1 MLGKQLINTVI
12 IYGPGMSRPDTYP
25 QTMQPIQITTFQAL
39 WRSLGLIIKAAPIE
53 LRNLILLNIIRGG
66 APSAVL
72 FLDKLIIDEVS
83 RLLSQTQTAQPLA
96 LMLSHPILL
105 WSIGGVLS
113 LKLVGDSLETMSS
126 FAATSLRDR
135 VQGFVEGKVLEK
147 VANFDDIALFEN
159 PDLLNIVELAK
170 TGVSKIQQLAF
181 TLSMTITGI
190 FIFIP
195 SISLAATI
203 AWWVPVLMLSSSS
216 PSIYIKR
223 KYSRIIWRV
232 QKKQA
237 KITREMNL
245 SARVLTGE
253 EYAKELRL
261 FGLQELW
268 LKRWQTQFLQFF
280 SEMQRIR
287 KKGAIVVLFWS
298 VFSRIGVALPFVY
311 VVMGALGG
319 RYTLGDVALY
329 SGLIVQVEQSLQLLI
344 GNYTNLYDISLGVS
358 PIFQL
363 LELKPELQSP
373 LGDVASRLPLLED
386 GRQDARPINQ
396 LPSHGQDARA
406 TSQLPSH
413 GQDARA
419 TSQLPS
425 HGQDARATSQLP
437 SHGQDARAT
446 KDKIGIEIKHL
457 SFCYPGSNKSTVED
471 INLTINPGE
480 MLVLVGENGAGKTTL
495 GKLLGRLYDPTS
507 GTIAWNGKDLRSYSL
522 AYVRSRIAVVMQ
534 DYARFP
540 STVRENVG
548 FGDLLSLSDDTA
560 INEAIS
566 EAGISAK
573 VNSLAAGLETPL
585 GKQLEDGID
594 LSGGQWQRI
603 AIARALMRL
612 STAEVLIFDEPTA
625 ALDPKTEHEIYSI
638 FRQIAAGKTT
648 IVISHRL
655 GLAKIAD
662 RIAVMENGKIAEIG
676 THDELI
682 ASNGIYCSMFTR
694 QASSYI

>member
-1 MLGKQLINTVI
+1 
-12 IYGPGMSRPDTYP
+12 MSRPDTYP

-39 WRSLGLIIKAAPIE
+39 RRSLGLIIKAAPIE
-53 LRNLILLNIIRGG
+53 LRNLIILNIIRGA
-66 APSAVL
+66 APSGVL
-72 FLDKLIIDEVS
+72 FLNKLIIDEVS
-83 RLLSQTQTAQPLA
+83 RLLSRAQTAQPLT
-96 LMLSHPILL
+96 LMLDHPILL
-105 WSIGGVLS
+105 WSVAGVLS
-113 LKLVGDSLETMSS
+113 LKLVGDSIETMSS
-126 FAATSLRDR
+126 FTVTSLRDR
-135 VQGFVEGKVLEK
+135 VQGAVEGKVLEK

-159 PDLLNIVELAK
+159 PELLNIVELAK

-181 TLSMTITGI
+181 SISMTITGI

-195 SISLAATI
+195 SVSLAAAI
-203 AWWVPVLMLSSSS
+203 AWWVPLLMLISSI
-216 PSIYIKR
+216 PSIYIER
-223 KYSRIIWRV
+223 KYTKIIWRV

-237 KITREMNL
+237 KISREMNL

-268 LKRWQTQFLQFF
+268 LKRWQGQFLQFF

-358 PIFQL
+358 PIYQL

-373 LGDVASRLPLLED
+373 LVDVASRLPSLPD
-386 GRQDARPINQ
+386 GRQDARP
-396 LPSHGQDARA
+396 
-406 TSQLPSH
+406 
-413 GQDARA
+413 
-419 TSQLPS
+419 
-425 HGQDARATSQLP
+425 
-437 SHGQDARAT
+437 T
-446 KDKIGIEIKHL
+446 KDKVGIEIKHL

-560 INEAIS
+560 INEAIA

>member
-1 MLGKQLINTVI
+1 
-12 IYGPGMSRPDTYP
+12 MSRPDTYP

-39 WRSLGLIIKAAPIE
+39 RRSLSLIIKAAPIE
-53 LRNLILLNIIRGG
+53 LRNLIILNIIRGA
-66 APSAVL
+66 APSGVL
-72 FLDKLIIDEVS
+72 VLDKLIIDEVS
-83 RLLSQTQTAQPLA
+83 RLLLRSQTAQPLA

-105 WSIGGVLS
+105 WSIVGVLT
-113 LKLVGDSLETMSS
+113 LKLVSDSIETMSS

-135 VQGFVEGKVLEK
+135 VQGGVEGKVLEK

-159 PDLLNIVELAK
+159 PELLNILELAK
-170 TGVSKIQQLAF
+170 TGVKQVQQLAF
-181 TLSMTITGI
+181 TISMTITGI
-190 FIFIP
+190 CIFIP
-195 SISLAATI
+195 SIGLAASI
-203 AWWVPVLMLSSSS
+203 AWWVPVVMVVSSL
-216 PSIYIKR
+216 PSIHIER
-223 KYSRIIWRV
+223 KYLKLIWRV

-245 SARVLTGE
+245 SATVLTGE

-268 LKRWQTQFLQFF
+268 LKRWNGQYLQFF
-280 SEMQRIR
+280 SEMQQVR
-287 KKGAIVVLFWS
+287 KKGAIVVLLWS
-298 VFSRIGVALPFVY
+298 IFSRIGVALPFVY

-319 RYTLGDVALY
+319 RYTLGDLALY
-329 SGLIVQVEQSLQLLI
+329 SGLIVQVETSLQLLI

-363 LELKPELQSP
+363 LDLKPELQSP
-373 LGDVASRLPLLED
+373 LVNVASRLPSLED
-386 GRQDARPINQ
+386 Y
-396 LPSHGQDARA
+396 GQDARA
-406 TSQLPSH
+406 TNQVS
-413 GQDARA
+413 D
-419 TSQLPS
+419 
-425 HGQDARATSQLP
+425 
-437 SHGQDARAT
+437 HGQDARAT
-446 KDKIGIEIKHL
+446 KDKIGIEIKDL
-457 SFCYPGSNKSTVED
+457 SFCYPGSTKSTIANID
-471 INLTINPGE
+471 LTINPGE

-507 GTIAWNGKDLRSYSL
+507 GTIAWNGKDLRSYPL

-560 INEAIS
+560 INEALN
-566 EAGISAK
+566 EAGIAAK
-573 VNSLAAGLETPL
+573 VNSLEQGLETPL

-612 STAEVLIFDEPTA
+612 DTAEVLIFDEPTA

>member
-1 MLGKQLINTVI
+1 
-12 IYGPGMSRPDTYP
+12 
-25 QTMQPIQITTFQAL
+25 MQPIQITTFQAL
-39 WRSLGLIIKAAPIE
+39 RRSLGLIVKAAPIE
-53 LRNLILLNIIRGG
+53 LRNLILLNIIGG
-66 APSAVL
+66 AAPSAVL

-83 RLLSQTQTAQPLA
+83 RLLSQTQTAQPFA
-96 LMLSHPILL
+96 LMLSRPILL

-113 LKLVGDSLETMSS
+113 LKLIGDSLETMSS

-159 PDLLNIVELAK
+159 PELLNIVELAK
-170 TGVSKIQQLAF
+170 TGVLKIQQLAF
-181 TLSMTITGI
+181 TISMTVTGI

-195 SISLAATI
+195 SIGLAAAI
-203 AWWVPVLMLSSSS
+203 AWWVPVLMLISSS
-216 PSIYIKR
+216 PSIYIQR

-232 QKKQA
+232 QRKQA
-237 KITREMNL
+237 KISREMNL
-245 SARVLTGE
+245 SARVLTAE

-268 LKRWQTQFLQFF
+268 LKRWQDQFLQFF
-280 SEMQRIR
+280 SEMQQIR
-287 KKGAIVVLFWS
+287 KKGAIVLLLWS

-319 RYTLGDVALY
+319 RYTLGDLALY

-344 GNYTNLYDISLGVS
+344 GNYANLYDISLGVT

-373 LGDVASRLPLLED
+373 LGDVASRLPS
-386 GRQDARPINQ
+386 
-396 LPSHGQDARA
+396 LPEGGQDSR
-406 TSQLPSH
+406 P
-413 GQDARA
+413 
-419 TSQLPS
+419 
-425 HGQDARATSQLP
+425 
-437 SHGQDARAT
+437 T

-507 GTIAWNGKDLRSYSL
+507 GTIAWNGQDLRSYSL

-566 EAGISAK
+566 EAGIAAK
-573 VNSLAAGLETPL
+573 VNSLEQGLETPL

-662 RIAVMENGKIAEIG
+662 RIAVMEDGKIAEIG

>member
-1 MLGKQLINTVI
+1 
-12 IYGPGMSRPDTYP
+12 MSRPDTYP

-39 WRSLGLIIKAAPIE
+39 RRSLGLIIQAAPIE
-53 LRNLILLNIIRGG
+53 LRNLIILNIIRGA
-66 APSAVL
+66 APSGVL
-72 FLDKLIIDEVS
+72 VLDKLIIDEVS
-83 RLLSQTQTAQPLA
+83 RLLSRTQTAQPLA

-105 WSIGGVLS
+105 WSIVGVLT
-113 LKLVGDSLETMSS
+113 LKLVSDSIETMSS

-135 VQGFVEGKVLEK
+135 VQGGVEGQVLEK

-159 PDLLNIVELAK
+159 PELLNILELAK
-170 TGVSKIQQLAF
+170 TGVKQVQQLAF
-181 TLSMTITGI
+181 TISMTITGI
-190 FIFIP
+190 CIFIP
-195 SISLAATI
+195 SIGLAASI
-203 AWWVPVLMLSSSS
+203 AWWVPVVMVVSSL
-216 PSIYIKR
+216 PSIHIER
-223 KYSRIIWRV
+223 KYLKLIWRI

-245 SARVLTGE
+245 SATVLTGE

-268 LKRWQTQFLQFF
+268 LKRWNGQYLQFF
-280 SEMQRIR
+280 SEMQQVR
-287 KKGAIVVLFWS
+287 KKGAIVVLLWS
-298 VFSRIGVALPFVY
+298 IFSRIGVALPFVY

-319 RYTLGDVALY
+319 RYTLGDLALY
-329 SGLIVQVEQSLQLLI
+329 SGLIVQVETSLQLLI

-363 LELKPELQSP
+363 LDLKPELQSP
-373 LGDVASRLPLLED
+373 LVNVASRLPSLED
-386 GRQDARPINQ
+386 Y
-396 LPSHGQDARA
+396 GQDARA
-406 TSQLPSH
+406 TNQVS
-413 GQDARA
+413 D
-419 TSQLPS
+419 
-425 HGQDARATSQLP
+425 
-437 SHGQDARAT
+437 HGQDARAT
-446 KDKIGIEIKHL
+446 KDKIGIEIKDL
-457 SFCYPGSNKSTVED
+457 SFCYPGSTKSTIANID
-471 INLTINPGE
+471 LTINPGE

-507 GTIAWNGKDLRSYSL
+507 GTIAWNGKDLRSYPL

-573 VNSLAAGLETPL
+573 VNSLSAGLETPL

-612 STAEVLIFDEPTA
+612 DTAEVLIFDEPTA

-662 RIAVMENGKIAEIG
+662 RIAVMENGKIVEIG

-682 ASNGIYCSMFTR
+682 ELGEIYHSMFTR

>member
-1 MLGKQLINTVI
+1 
-12 IYGPGMSRPDTYP
+12 
-25 QTMQPIQITTFQAL
+25 MQPIQITTFQAL
-39 WRSLGLIIKAAPIE
+39 RRSLGLIIKAAPIE
-53 LRNLILLNIIRGG
+53 LRNLILLNIIRGA
-66 APSAVL
+66 APSGVL

-83 RLLSQTQTAQPLA
+83 RLLSQTQTAQPFT

-113 LKLVGDSLETMSS
+113 LKLIGDSLETMSS
-126 FAATSLRDR
+126 FASTSLRDR
-135 VQGFVEGKVLEK
+135 VQGFVEGKVIEK

-159 PDLLNIVELAK
+159 PELLNIVELAK
-170 TGVSKIQQLAF
+170 TGVKQVQQLAF
-181 TLSMTITGI
+181 TLSMTITGV

-195 SISLAATI
+195 SIGLAATI
-203 AWWVPVLMLSSSS
+203 AWWVPVLMLISSS
-216 PSIYIKR
+216 PSIYIQR

-232 QKKQA
+232 QRKQA
-237 KITREMNL
+237 KISREMNL

-268 LKRWQTQFLQFF
+268 LKRWQGQFLQFF

-319 RYTLGDVALY
+319 RYTLGDLALY

-344 GNYTNLYDISLGVS
+344 GNYTNLYDISLSVT

-373 LGDVASRLPLLED
+373 LVDVASRLPSLPD
-386 GRQDARPINQ
+386 GGQDARP
-396 LPSHGQDARA
+396 
-406 TSQLPSH
+406 
-413 GQDARA
+413 
-419 TSQLPS
+419 
-425 HGQDARATSQLP
+425 
-437 SHGQDARAT
+437 T

-507 GTIAWNGKDLRSYSL
+507 GTIDWNGKDLRSYSL

-548 FGDLLSLSDDTA
+548 FGNLLSLSDDTA

-566 EAGISAK
+566 EAGIAAK
-573 VNSLAAGLETPL
+573 VNSLEQGLETPL

-662 RIAVMENGKIAEIG
+662 RIAVMENGKIVEIG

-682 ASNGIYCSMFTR
+682 ELGEIYYSMFTR

>member
-1 MLGKQLINTVI
+1 
-12 IYGPGMSRPDTYP
+12 
-25 QTMQPIQITTFQAL
+25 MQPIQITTFQAL
-39 WRSLGLIIKAAPIE
+39 RRSLGLIIKAAPIE
-53 LRNLILLNIIRGG
+53 LRHLIILNIISGA

-83 RLLSQTQTAQPLA
+83 RLLSQTQTAQPFA
-96 LMLSHPILL
+96 LMLSRPILL
-105 WSIGGVLS
+105 WSIAGVLS
-113 LKLVGDSLETMSS
+113 LRLVGDALDTMSS

-159 PDLLNIVELAK
+159 PELLNIVELAK
-170 TGVSKIQQLAF
+170 TGVFKIQQLAF
-181 TLSMTITGI
+181 TISMTITGI

-195 SISLAATI
+195 SIGLAAAI
-203 AWWVPVLMLSSSS
+203 AWWVPVVMLISSC
-216 PSIYIKR
+216 PSIYIQR
-223 KYSRIIWRV
+223 KYSKIIWRV
-232 QKKQA
+232 QRKQA
-237 KITREMNL
+237 KISREMNL

-268 LKRWQTQFLQFF
+268 LKRWQEQFLQFF
-280 SEMQRIR
+280 SEMQQIR
-287 KKGAIVVLFWS
+287 KKGAIVLLLWS

-319 RYTLGDVALY
+319 RYTLGDLALY

-344 GNYTNLYDISLGVS
+344 GNYANLYDISLGVS

-373 LGDVASRLPLLED
+373 LVDVASRLPSLPED
-386 GRQDARPINQ
+386 GKDSCP
-396 LPSHGQDARA
+396 
-406 TSQLPSH
+406 
-413 GQDARA
+413 
-419 TSQLPS
+419 
-425 HGQDARATSQLP
+425 
-437 SHGQDARAT
+437 T

-507 GTIAWNGKDLRSYSL
+507 GTIDWNGKDLRSYSL

-573 VNSLAAGLETPL
+573 VNSLSAGLETPL

>member
-1 MLGKQLINTVI
+1 
-12 IYGPGMSRPDTYP
+12 
-25 QTMQPIQITTFQAL
+25 MQPIQITTFQAL

-53 LRNLILLNIIRGG
+53 LRNLIILNIISGA

-83 RLLSQTQTAQPLA
+83 RLLSQTQTAQPFA
-96 LMLSHPILL
+96 LMLSRPILL

-113 LKLVGDSLETMSS
+113 LKLVGDALDTMNS
-126 FAATSLRDR
+126 FVATSLRDR

-159 PDLLNIVELAK
+159 PELLNIVELAK

-181 TLSMTITGI
+181 TISMTITGI

-195 SISLAATI
+195 SIGLAAAI
-203 AWWVPVLMLSSSS
+203 AWWVPVLMLISSS
-216 PSIYIKR
+216 PSIYTQR

-232 QKKQA
+232 QRKQA
-237 KITREMNL
+237 KISREMNL
-245 SARVLTGE
+245 SSRVLTGE

-268 LKRWQTQFLQFF
+268 LKRWQGQFLQFF
-280 SEMQRIR
+280 SEMQQIR

-298 VFSRIGVALPFVY
+298 MFSRIGVALPFIY

-319 RYTLGDVALY
+319 RYTLGDLALY
-329 SGLIVQVEQSLQLLI
+329 SGLIVQVKQSLQILI
-344 GNYTNLYDISLGVS
+344 STSTNLYDISLSVS

-363 LELKPELQSP
+363 LELQPELQSP
-373 LGDVASRLPLLED
+373 LVDVASRLPSLPD
-386 GRQDARPINQ
+386 G
-396 LPSHGQDARA
+396 GQD
-406 TSQLPSH
+406 TSP
-413 GQDARA
+413 
-419 TSQLPS
+419 
-425 HGQDARATSQLP
+425 
-437 SHGQDARAT
+437 T

-471 INLTINPGE
+471 INLTIYPGE

-507 GTIAWNGKDLRSYSL
+507 GKIDWNGKDLRSYSL

-566 EAGISAK
+566 EAGIAAK
-573 VNSLAAGLETPL
+573 VNSLEQGLETPL

>member
-1 MLGKQLINTVI
+1 
-12 IYGPGMSRPDTYP
+12 MSRPDTYP

-39 WRSLGLIIKAAPIE
+39 RRSLDLIVKAAPIE
-53 LRNLILLNIIRGG
+53 LRNLIVLNIVRGA
-66 APSAVL
+66 APSGVL

-83 RLLSQTQTAQPLA
+83 KLLSQTRTAQPLT

-105 WSIGGVLS
+105 WSIVGVLT
-113 LKLVGDSLETMSS
+113 LKLVSDSIETMSS

-135 VQGFVEGKVLEK
+135 VQGGVEGQVLEK

-159 PDLLNIVELAK
+159 PELLNILELAK
-170 TGVSKIQQLAF
+170 TGVKQVQQLAF
-181 TLSMTITGI
+181 TISMTITGI
-190 FIFIP
+190 CIFIP
-195 SISLAATI
+195 SIGLAASI
-203 AWWVPVLMLSSSS
+203 AWWVPVVMVVSSL
-216 PSIYIKR
+216 PSIHIER
-223 KYSRIIWRV
+223 KYLKLIWRV

-245 SARVLTGE
+245 SATVLTGE

-268 LKRWQTQFLQFF
+268 LKRWQGQYLQFF
-280 SEMQRIR
+280 SEMQKVR
-287 KKGAIVVLFWS
+287 KKGAIAVLLWS
-298 VFSRIGVALPFVY
+298 IFSRIGVALPFVY

-319 RYTLGDVALY
+319 RYTLGDLALY
-329 SGLIVQVEQSLQLLI
+329 SGLIVQVETSLQLLI

-363 LELKPELQSP
+363 LDLKPELQSP
-373 LGDVASRLPLLED
+373 LVNVASRLPGLPSH
-386 GRQDARPINQ
+386 GQDARATNQ

-406 TSQLPSH
+406 TNQLPSH

-419 TSQLPS
+419 TN
-425 HGQDARATSQLP
+425 
-437 SHGQDARAT
+437 
-446 KDKIGIEIKHL
+446 DKIGIEIKDL
-457 SFCYPGSNKSTVED
+457 SFCYPGSTKSTIANIDLMV
-471 INLTINPGE
+471 NPGE

-507 GTIAWNGKDLRSYSL
+507 GSIAWNGQDLRSYPL

-566 EAGISAK
+566 EAGIAAK
-573 VNSLAAGLETPL
+573 VNSLEQGLETPL

>member
-1 MLGKQLINTVI
+1 
-12 IYGPGMSRPDTYP
+12 
-25 QTMQPIQITTFQAL
+25 MQAIQITTFQAL

-53 LRNLILLNIIRGG
+53 LRHLIILNIISGA

-83 RLLSQTQTAQPLA
+83 RLLSQTQTAQPFT
-96 LMLSHPILL
+96 LMLSRPILL

-113 LKLVGDSLETMSS
+113 LKLVGDALDTMNS
-126 FAATSLRDR
+126 FVATSLRDR

-159 PDLLNIVELAK
+159 PELLNIVELAK
-170 TGVSKIQQLAF
+170 SGVAKIQQLAF
-181 TLSMTITGI
+181 TISMTITGI

-195 SISLAATI
+195 SIGLAAAI
-203 AWWVPVLMLSSSS
+203 AWWVPLLMLISSS
-216 PSIYIKR
+216 PSIYTQR

-232 QKKQA
+232 QRKQA
-237 KITREMNL
+237 KISREMNL
-245 SARVLTGE
+245 SARVLTDE

-268 LKRWQTQFLQFF
+268 LKRWQDQFLQFF
-280 SEMQRIR
+280 SEMQQIR
-287 KKGAIVVLFWS
+287 KKGAFVVLFWS
-298 VFSRIGVALPFVY
+298 MFSRIGVALPFIY

-319 RYTLGDVALY
+319 RYTLGDLALY
-329 SGLIVQVEQSLQLLI
+329 SGLIVQVKQSLHMLI
-344 GNYTNLYDISLGVS
+344 STSTNLYDISLSVS

-373 LGDVASRLPLLED
+373 LGDVASRLPSLPD
-386 GRQDARPINQ
+386 G
-396 LPSHGQDARA
+396 
-406 TSQLPSH
+406 
-413 GQDARA
+413 
-419 TSQLPS
+419 
-425 HGQDARATSQLP
+425 
-437 SHGQDARAT
+437 GQDARAT

>member
-1 MLGKQLINTVI
+1 
-12 IYGPGMSRPDTYP
+12 
-25 QTMQPIQITTFQAL
+25 
-39 WRSLGLIIKAAPIE
+39 
-53 LRNLILLNIIRGG
+53 
-66 APSAVL
+66 
-72 FLDKLIIDEVS
+72 
-83 RLLSQTQTAQPLA
+83 
-96 LMLSHPILL
+96 
-105 WSIGGVLS
+105 
-113 LKLVGDSLETMSS
+113 
-126 FAATSLRDR
+126 
-135 VQGFVEGKVLEK
+135 
-147 VANFDDIALFEN
+147 
-159 PDLLNIVELAK
+159 
-170 TGVSKIQQLAF
+170 
-181 TLSMTITGI
+181 
-190 FIFIP
+190 
-195 SISLAATI
+195 
-203 AWWVPVLMLSSSS
+203 
-216 PSIYIKR
+216 
-223 KYSRIIWRV
+223 
-232 QKKQA
+232 
-237 KITREMNL
+237 
-245 SARVLTGE
+245 
-253 EYAKELRL
+253 
-261 FGLQELW
+261 
-268 LKRWQTQFLQFF
+268 
-280 SEMQRIR
+280 
-287 KKGAIVVLFWS
+287 

-373 LGDVASRLPLLED
+373 LGDVASRLPSLPD
-386 GRQDARPINQ
+386 GTQDARP
-396 LPSHGQDARA
+396 

-413 GQDARA
+413 GQDAR
-419 TSQLPS
+419 P
-425 HGQDARATSQLP
+425 TSQLP

>member
-1 MLGKQLINTVI
+1 
-12 IYGPGMSRPDTYP
+12 MSRPDTYP

-39 WRSLGLIIKAAPIE
+39 RRSLGLIIQAAPIE
-53 LRNLILLNIIRGG
+53 LRNLIILNIIRGA
-66 APSAVL
+66 APSGVL
-72 FLDKLIIDEVS
+72 VLDKLIIDEVS
-83 RLLSQTQTAQPLA
+83 RLLSRTQTAQPLA

-105 WSIGGVLS
+105 WSIVGVLT
-113 LKLVGDSLETMSS
+113 LKLVSDSIETMSS

-135 VQGFVEGKVLEK
+135 VQGGVEGQVLEK

-159 PDLLNIVELAK
+159 PELLNILELAK
-170 TGVSKIQQLAF
+170 TGVKQVQQLAF
-181 TLSMTITGI
+181 TISMTITGI
-190 FIFIP
+190 CIFIP
-195 SISLAATI
+195 SIGLAASI
-203 AWWVPVLMLSSSS
+203 AWWVPVVMVVSSL
-216 PSIYIKR
+216 PSIHIER
-223 KYSRIIWRV
+223 KYLKLIWRV

-245 SARVLTGE
+245 SATVLTGE

-268 LKRWQTQFLQFF
+268 LKRWNGQYLQFF
-280 SEMQRIR
+280 SEMQQVR
-287 KKGAIVVLFWS
+287 KKGAIVVLLWS
-298 VFSRIGVALPFVY
+298 IFSRIGVALPFVY

-319 RYTLGDVALY
+319 RYTLGDLALY
-329 SGLIVQVEQSLQLLI
+329 SGLIVQVETSLQLLI

-363 LELKPELQSP
+363 LDLKPELQSP
-373 LGDVASRLPLLED
+373 LVNVASRLPSLED
-386 GRQDARPINQ
+386 Y
-396 LPSHGQDARA
+396 GQDARA
-406 TSQLPSH
+406 TNQVS
-413 GQDARA
+413 D
-419 TSQLPS
+419 
-425 HGQDARATSQLP
+425 
-437 SHGQDARAT
+437 HGQDARAT
-446 KDKIGIEIKHL
+446 KDKIGIEIKDL
-457 SFCYPGSNKSTVED
+457 SFCYPGSTKSTIANID
-471 INLTINPGE
+471 LTINPGE

-507 GTIAWNGKDLRSYSL
+507 GTIAWNGKDLRSYPL

-573 VNSLAAGLETPL
+573 VNSLSAGLETPL

-612 STAEVLIFDEPTA
+612 DTAEVLIFDEPTA

-662 RIAVMENGKIAEIG
+662 RIAVMENGKIVEIG

-682 ASNGIYCSMFTR
+682 EFGEIYHSMFTR

>member
-1 MLGKQLINTVI
+1 
-12 IYGPGMSRPDTYP
+12 
-25 QTMQPIQITTFQAL
+25 
-39 WRSLGLIIKAAPIE
+39 
-53 LRNLILLNIIRGG
+53 
-66 APSAVL
+66 
-72 FLDKLIIDEVS
+72 
-83 RLLSQTQTAQPLA
+83 
-96 LMLSHPILL
+96 
-105 WSIGGVLS
+105 
-113 LKLVGDSLETMSS
+113 
-126 FAATSLRDR
+126 
-135 VQGFVEGKVLEK
+135 
-147 VANFDDIALFEN
+147 
-159 PDLLNIVELAK
+159 
-170 TGVSKIQQLAF
+170 
-181 TLSMTITGI
+181 
-190 FIFIP
+190 
-195 SISLAATI
+195 
-203 AWWVPVLMLSSSS
+203 
-216 PSIYIKR
+216 
-223 KYSRIIWRV
+223 
-232 QKKQA
+232 
-237 KITREMNL
+237 MNL
-245 SARVLTGE
+245 SARVLTAE

-363 LELKPELQSP
+363 LDLKPELQSP
-373 LGDVASRLPLLED
+373 LADVASRLPSLPD
-386 GRQDARPINQ
+386 RRQDARSTSQ
-396 LPSHGQDARA
+396 LQDRRQDASA
-406 TSQLPSH
+406 TSQLQDR
-413 GQDARA
+413 GQDA
-419 TSQLPS
+419 S
-425 HGQDARATSQLP
+425 
-437 SHGQDARAT
+437 AT
-446 KDKIGIEIKHL
+446 KDKIAIEIEHL
-457 SFCYPGSNKSTVED
+457 SFCYPGSSKSTVED
-471 INLTINPGE
+471 INLTIQPGE

-507 GTIAWNGKDLRSYSL
+507 GRIAWNGKDLRSYSL

-573 VNSLAAGLETPL
+573 VNSLASGLETPL

-612 STAEVLIFDEPTA
+612 DTAEVLIFDEPTA

>member
-1 MLGKQLINTVI
+1 
-12 IYGPGMSRPDTYP
+12 
-25 QTMQPIQITTFQAL
+25 
-39 WRSLGLIIKAAPIE
+39 
-53 LRNLILLNIIRGG
+53 
-66 APSAVL
+66 
-72 FLDKLIIDEVS
+72 
-83 RLLSQTQTAQPLA
+83 
-96 LMLSHPILL
+96 
-105 WSIGGVLS
+105 
-113 LKLVGDSLETMSS
+113 
-126 FAATSLRDR
+126 
-135 VQGFVEGKVLEK
+135 
-147 VANFDDIALFEN
+147 
-159 PDLLNIVELAK
+159 
-170 TGVSKIQQLAF
+170 
-181 TLSMTITGI
+181 MTITGI

-203 AWWVPVLMLSSSS
+203 AWWVPVLMLISSS

-268 LKRWQTQFLQFF
+268 LKRWQSQFLQFF

-386 GRQDARPINQ
+386 GRQDARP
-396 LPSHGQDARA
+396 
-406 TSQLPSH
+406 
-413 GQDARA
+413 
-419 TSQLPS
+419 
-425 HGQDARATSQLP
+425 
-437 SHGQDARAT
+437 T
-446 KDKIGIEIKHL
+446 KDKVGIEIKHL
-457 SFCYPGSNKSTVED
+457 SFCYPGSKKSTVED
-471 INLTINPGE
+471 INLTINQGE

-612 STAEVLIFDEPTA
+612 STAEMLIFDEPTA

>member
-1 MLGKQLINTVI
+1 MT
-12 IYGPGMSRPDTYP
+12 RPDTYP
-25 QTMQPIQITTFQAL
+25 QTMQLIQITTFQAL
-39 WRSLGLIIKAAPIE
+39 RRSLGLIIKAAPIE
-53 LRNLILLNIIRGG
+53 LRNLIILNIIRGA
-66 APSAVL
+66 APSGVL
-72 FLDKLIIDEVS
+72 FLNKLIIDEVS
-83 RLLSQTQTAQPLA
+83 RLLSRTQTAQPLT
-96 LMLSHPILL
+96 LMLDHPILL
-105 WSIGGVLS
+105 WSVAGVLS
-113 LKLVGDSLETMSS
+113 LKLVGDSIETMSS
-126 FAATSLRDR
+126 FTVTSLRDR
-135 VQGFVEGKVLEK
+135 VQGAVEGKVLEK

-159 PDLLNIVELAK
+159 PELLNIVELAK

-181 TLSMTITGI
+181 SISMTITGI

-195 SISLAATI
+195 SVSLAAAI
-203 AWWVPVLMLSSSS
+203 AWWVPLLMLISSI
-216 PSIYIKR
+216 PSIYIER
-223 KYSRIIWRV
+223 KYTKIIWRV

-237 KITREMNL
+237 KISREMNL
-245 SARVLTGE
+245 SARVLMGE

-268 LKRWQTQFLQFF
+268 LKRWQSQFVQFF
-280 SEMQRIR
+280 SEMQQIR

-298 VFSRIGVALPFVY
+298 IFSRIGVALPFVY

-319 RYTLGDVALY
+319 RYTLGDLALY
-329 SGLIVQVEQSLQLLI
+329 SGLIVQVENSLELLI
-344 GNYTNLYDISLGVS
+344 NSYTNLYDISLSVS

-373 LGDVASRLPLLED
+373 LIDVTSRLPNLPD
-386 GRQDARPINQ
+386 SSQDVEVR
-396 LPSHGQDARA
+396 
-406 TSQLPSH
+406 
-413 GQDARA
+413 
-419 TSQLPS
+419 
-425 HGQDARATSQLP
+425 
-437 SHGQDARAT
+437 
-446 KDKIGIEIKHL
+446 KDKIGIEIKDL
-457 SFCYPGSNKSTVED
+457 SFCYPGSTKNTVTD
-471 INLTINPGE
+471 IDLTINPGE
-480 MLVLVGENGAGKTTL
+480 MLVVVGENGAGKTTL

-507 GTIAWNGKDLRSYSL
+507 GTIAWNGQDLRSYSL

-540 STVRENVG
+540 STVRENIG

-560 INEAIS
+560 INQAIS
-566 EAGISAK
+566 EAGIAAK
-573 VNSLAAGLETPL
+573 VNSLEKGLETPL

-638 FRQIAAGKTT
+638 FRQIAVGKTT

-676 THDELI
+676 THNELI
-682 ASNGIYCSMFTR
+682 AANGIYCSMFTR

>member
-1 MLGKQLINTVI
+1 
-12 IYGPGMSRPDTYP
+12 
-25 QTMQPIQITTFQAL
+25 MQAIQITTFQAL

-53 LRNLILLNIIRGG
+53 LRHLIILNIIAGA

-83 RLLSQTQTAQPLA
+83 RLLSQTQTAQPFA
-96 LMLSHPILL
+96 LMLSRPILL
-105 WSIGGVLS
+105 WSIAGVLS
-113 LKLVGDSLETMSS
+113 LRLVGDALDTMSS

-159 PDLLNIVELAK
+159 PELLNIVELAK
-170 TGVSKIQQLAF
+170 TGVLKIQQLAF
-181 TLSMTITGI
+181 TISMTITGI

-195 SISLAATI
+195 SIGLAAAI
-203 AWWVPVLMLSSSS
+203 AWWVPVVMLISSC
-216 PSIYIKR
+216 PSIYIQR
-223 KYSRIIWRV
+223 KYSKIIWRV
-232 QKKQA
+232 QRKQA
-237 KITREMNL
+237 KISREMNL

-268 LKRWQTQFLQFF
+268 LKRWQGQFLQFF
-280 SEMQRIR
+280 SEMQQIR
-287 KKGAIVVLFWS
+287 KKGAIVLLLWS

-319 RYTLGDVALY
+319 RYTLGDLALY

-344 GNYTNLYDISLGVS
+344 GNYANLYDISLGVS

-373 LGDVASRLPLLED
+373 LVDVASRLPSLPED
-386 GRQDARPINQ
+386 GQDSRP
-396 LPSHGQDARA
+396 
-406 TSQLPSH
+406 
-413 GQDARA
+413 
-419 TSQLPS
+419 
-425 HGQDARATSQLP
+425 
-437 SHGQDARAT
+437 T

-457 SFCYPGSNKSTVED
+457 SFCYPGSNKSTIAD

-507 GTIAWNGKDLRSYSL
+507 GTIDWNGKDLRSYPL

>member
-1 MLGKQLINTVI
+1 
-12 IYGPGMSRPDTYP
+12 
-25 QTMQPIQITTFQAL
+25 MQAIQITTFQAL

-53 LRNLILLNIIRGG
+53 LRHLIILNIIAGA

-96 LMLSHPILL
+96 LMLSRPILL

-113 LKLVGDSLETMSS
+113 LRLVGDALDTMSS

-159 PDLLNIVELAK
+159 PELLNIVELAK
-170 TGVSKIQQLAF
+170 TGVFKIQQLAF
-181 TLSMTITGI
+181 TISMTITGI

-195 SISLAATI
+195 SIGLAAAI
-203 AWWVPVLMLSSSS
+203 AWWVPVVMLISSC
-216 PSIYIKR
+216 PSIYIQR
-223 KYSRIIWRV
+223 KYSKIIWRV
-232 QKKQA
+232 QRKQA
-237 KITREMNL
+237 KISREMNL

-268 LKRWQTQFLQFF
+268 LKRWQEQFLQFF
-280 SEMQRIR
+280 SEMQQIR
-287 KKGAIVVLFWS
+287 KKGAIVLLLWS

-319 RYTLGDVALY
+319 RYTLGDLALY

-344 GNYTNLYDISLGVS
+344 GNYANLYDISLGVT

-373 LGDVASRLPLLED
+373 LGDVASRLPSLPED
-386 GRQDARPINQ
+386 GLDACP
-396 LPSHGQDARA
+396 
-406 TSQLPSH
+406 
-413 GQDARA
+413 
-419 TSQLPS
+419 
-425 HGQDARATSQLP
+425 
-437 SHGQDARAT
+437 T

-457 SFCYPGSNKSTVED
+457 SFCYPGSNKSTIANID
-471 INLTINPGE
+471 LTINPGE

-507 GTIAWNGKDLRSYSL
+507 GTIDWNGKDLRSYSL

-573 VNSLAAGLETPL
+573 VNSLSAGLETPL

>member
-1 MLGKQLINTVI
+1 MT
-12 IYGPGMSRPDTYP
+12 RPDTYP

-83 RLLSQTQTAQPLA
+83 RLLSQTQTAQPFA

-113 LKLVGDSLETMSS
+113 LKLIGDSLETMSS

-203 AWWVPVLMLSSSS
+203 AWWVPVLMLISSS

-268 LKRWQTQFLQFF
+268 LKRWQSQFLQFF

-386 GRQDARPINQ
+386 GRQDARP
-396 LPSHGQDARA
+396 
-406 TSQLPSH
+406 
-413 GQDARA
+413 
-419 TSQLPS
+419 
-425 HGQDARATSQLP
+425 
-437 SHGQDARAT
+437 T
-446 KDKIGIEIKHL
+446 KDKVGIEIKHL
-457 SFCYPGSNKSTVED
+457 SFCYPGSKKSTVED
-471 INLTINPGE
+471 INLTINQGE

>member
-1 MLGKQLINTVI
+1 
-12 IYGPGMSRPDTYP
+12 
-25 QTMQPIQITTFQAL
+25 MQPIQITTFQAL

-53 LRNLILLNIIRGG
+53 LRNLIILNIIGG
-66 APSAVL
+66 AAPSAVL

-83 RLLSQTQTAQPLA
+83 RLLSQTQTAQPFA
-96 LMLSHPILL
+96 LMLSRPILL

-113 LKLVGDSLETMSS
+113 LKLVGDALDTMNS
-126 FAATSLRDR
+126 FVATSLRDR

-159 PDLLNIVELAK
+159 PELLNIVELAK
-170 TGVSKIQQLAF
+170 SGVAKIQQLAF
-181 TLSMTITGI
+181 TISMTITGI

-195 SISLAATI
+195 SIGLAAAI
-203 AWWVPVLMLSSSS
+203 AWWVPLLMLISSS
-216 PSIYIKR
+216 PSIYTQR

-232 QKKQA
+232 QRKQA
-237 KITREMNL
+237 KISREMNL
-245 SARVLTGE
+245 SARVLTDE

-268 LKRWQTQFLQFF
+268 LKRWQDQFLQFF
-280 SEMQRIR
+280 SEMQQIR
-287 KKGAIVVLFWS
+287 KKGAFVVLFWS
-298 VFSRIGVALPFVY
+298 MFSRIGVALPFIY

-319 RYTLGDVALY
+319 RYTLGDLALY
-329 SGLIVQVEQSLQLLI
+329 SGLIVQVKQSLHMLI
-344 GNYTNLYDISLGVS
+344 STSTNLYDISLSVS

-373 LGDVASRLPLLED
+373 LGDVASRLPSLPD
-386 GRQDARPINQ
+386 G
-396 LPSHGQDARA
+396 
-406 TSQLPSH
+406 
-413 GQDARA
+413 
-419 TSQLPS
+419 
-425 HGQDARATSQLP
+425 
-437 SHGQDARAT
+437 GQDARAT

-566 EAGISAK
+566 EAGIREK
-573 VNSLAAGLETPL
+573 VNSLSAGLETPL

>member
-1 MLGKQLINTVI
+1 MQLL
-12 IYGPGMSRPDTYP
+12 
-25 QTMQPIQITTFQAL
+25 QITTFQAL
-39 WRSLGLIIKAAPIE
+39 RRSLGLIIKAAPIE
-53 LRNLILLNIIRGG
+53 LRNLILLNIIRGA

-72 FLDKLIIDEVS
+72 FLNKLIIDEVS
-83 RLLSQTQTAQPLA
+83 RLLSRTQTAQPLA
-96 LMLSHPILL
+96 LILSQPMLL
-105 WSIGGVLS
+105 WSIAGVLI
-113 LKLVGDSLETMSS
+113 LKLVGDSIDTMSS
-126 FAATSLRDR
+126 FTVTSLRDR
-135 VQGFVEGKVLEK
+135 LQGAVEGKVLEK

-159 PDLLNIVELAK
+159 PELLNIVELAK
-170 TGVSKIQQLAF
+170 TGVFKIQQLAF
-181 TLSMTITGI
+181 TISMTITGI

-195 SISLAATI
+195 SVSLAAAI
-203 AWWVPVLMLSSSS
+203 AWWVPLLILLSSI
-216 PSIYIKR
+216 PSIYIER
-223 KYSRIIWRV
+223 KYTKLIWRV

-268 LKRWQTQFLQFF
+268 LKRWQGQFVQFF
-280 SEMQRIR
+280 SEMQAIR
-287 KKGAIVVLFWS
+287 KKGAIVVLLWS
-298 VFSRIGVALPFVY
+298 ILSRIGVALPFVY
-311 VVMGALGG
+311 VVIGALGG
-319 RYTLGDVALY
+319 RYTLGDLALY
-329 SGLIVQVEQSLQLLI
+329 SGLIVQVEESLQLLI
-344 GNYTNLYDISLGVS
+344 NNYTNLYDIALGVS

-363 LELKPELQSP
+363 LDMKPELQSP
-373 LGDVASRLPLLED
+373 LGDVASRLPSLPD
-386 GRQDARPINQ
+386 G
-396 LPSHGQDARA
+396 
-406 TSQLPSH
+406 
-413 GQDARA
+413 
-419 TSQLPS
+419 
-425 HGQDARATSQLP
+425 
-437 SHGQDARAT
+437 GQDARAT
-446 KDKIGIEIKHL
+446 KDKIGIEIKDL
-457 SFCYPGSNKSTVED
+457 SFVYPGSTKNTVTD

-480 MLVLVGENGAGKTTL
+480 MLVFVGENGAGKTTL
-495 GKLLGRLYDPTS
+495 GKLLGRLYDPS
-507 GTIAWNGKDLRSYSL
+507 EGSIAWNGQDLRSYPL

-560 INEAIS
+560 INQAIS
-566 EAGISAK
+566 ESGIAAK
-573 VNSLAAGLETPL
+573 VNSLEQGLETPL

-638 FRQIAAGKTT
+638 FRQIAVGKTT

-682 ASNGIYCSMFTR
+682 AANGIYCSMFTR

>member
-1 MLGKQLINTVI
+1 
-12 IYGPGMSRPDTYP
+12 
-25 QTMQPIQITTFQAL
+25 MQPIQINTFQAL
-39 WRSLGLIIKAAPIE
+39 WRSLGLIMQAAPIE
-53 LRNLILLNIIRGG
+53 LRNLIFLNIIRGA
-66 APSAVL
+66 APSGVL

-83 RLLSQTQTAQPLA
+83 RLLSRTQTPQPFD

-105 WSIGGVLS
+105 WSIAGVLT

-159 PDLLNIVELAK
+159 PELLNIVELAK
-170 TGVSKIQQLAF
+170 TGVKQVQQLAF
-181 TLSMTITGI
+181 SISITITGI

-195 SISLAATI
+195 SIGLAATI
-203 AWWVPVLMLSSSS
+203 AWWVPLLMLISSS
-216 PSIYIKR
+216 PSIYIER

-237 KITREMNL
+237 KISREMNL
-245 SARVLTGE
+245 SAKVLTGE

-268 LKRWQTQFLQFF
+268 LKRWQGQFLQFF
-280 SEMQRIR
+280 TEMQQIR

-319 RYTLGDVALY
+319 RYTLGDLALY
-329 SGLIVQVEQSLQLLI
+329 SGLIVQVEQSLQMLI
-344 GNYTNLYDISLGVS
+344 FTSANLYDISLSVT

-373 LGDVASRLPLLED
+373 LVDVASRLPFLED
-386 GRQDARPINQ
+386 SRQDSG
-396 LPSHGQDARA
+396 L
-406 TSQLPSH
+406 
-413 GQDARA
+413 
-419 TSQLPS
+419 
-425 HGQDARATSQLP
+425 
-437 SHGQDARAT
+437 T
-446 KDKIGIEIKHL
+446 KDKIGIQIKHL
-457 SFCYPGSNKSTVED
+457 SFCYLGSNKSTIAD

-495 GKLLGRLYDPTS
+495 GKLLARLYDPTEGS
-507 GTIAWNGKDLRSYSL
+507 IDWNGQDLRSYSL

-566 EAGISAK
+566 EAGIAAK
-573 VNSLAAGLETPL
+573 VNSLEQGLETPL

-648 IVISHRL
+648 VVISHRL

-662 RIAVMENGKIAEIG
+662 RIAVMENGKIVEVG
-676 THDELI
+676 NHDELI
-682 ASNGIYCSMFTR
+682 ASNGIYYSMFTR

>member
-1 MLGKQLINTVI
+1 MQLL
-12 IYGPGMSRPDTYP
+12 
-25 QTMQPIQITTFQAL
+25 QITTFQAL
-39 WRSLGLIIKAAPIE
+39 RRSLGVIIKAAPIE
-53 LRNLILLNIIRGG
+53 LRNLIILNIVRGA
-66 APSAVL
+66 APSGVL

-83 RLLSQTQTAQPLA
+83 KLLSQTRTAQPLA
-96 LMLSHPILL
+96 LMISHPILL
-105 WSIGGVLS
+105 WSIVGVLT
-113 LKLVGDSLETMSS
+113 LKLVSDSIETMSS

-135 VQGFVEGKVLEK
+135 VQGGVEGQVLEK

-159 PDLLNIVELAK
+159 PELLNILELAK
-170 TGVSKIQQLAF
+170 TGVKQVQQLAF
-181 TLSMTITGI
+181 TISMTITGI
-190 FIFIP
+190 CIFIP
-195 SISLAATI
+195 SIGLAASI
-203 AWWVPVLMLSSSS
+203 AWWVPVVMVVSSL
-216 PSIYIKR
+216 PSIHIER
-223 KYSRIIWRV
+223 KYLKLIWRV

-245 SARVLTGE
+245 SATVLTGE

-268 LKRWQTQFLQFF
+268 LKRWHGQYLQFF
-280 SEMQRIR
+280 SEMQQVR
-287 KKGAIVVLFWS
+287 KKGAIVVLLWS
-298 VFSRIGVALPFVY
+298 IFSRIGVALPFVY

-319 RYTLGDVALY
+319 RYTLGDLALY
-329 SGLIVQVEQSLQLLI
+329 SGLIVQVETSLQLLI

-363 LELKPELQSP
+363 LDLKPELQSP
-373 LGDVASRLPLLED
+373 LLNVASRLPSLAD
-386 GRQDARPINQ
+386 G
-396 LPSHGQDARA
+396 GQDSR
-406 TSQLPSH
+406 P
-413 GQDARA
+413 
-419 TSQLPS
+419 
-425 HGQDARATSQLP
+425 
-437 SHGQDARAT
+437 T
-446 KDKIGIEIKHL
+446 KDKISIEIKDL
-457 SFCYPGSNKSTVED
+457 SFCYPGSTKSTIANID
-471 INLTINPGE
+471 LTVNPGE

-507 GTIAWNGKDLRSYSL
+507 GTIAWNNQDLRSYSL

-560 INEAIS
+560 INAAIS
-566 EAGISAK
+566 EAGIAAK
-573 VNSLAAGLETPL
+573 VNSLEQGLETPL

>member
-1 MLGKQLINTVI
+1 
-12 IYGPGMSRPDTYP
+12 
-25 QTMQPIQITTFQAL
+25 MQPIQISTFQAL
-39 WRSLGLIIKAAPIE
+39 RRSLGLIIKAAPIE
-53 LRNLILLNIIRGG
+53 LRNLILLNIISGA

-83 RLLSQTQTAQPLA
+83 RLLSQTQTAQPFA
-96 LMLSHPILL
+96 LMLSRPILL
-105 WSIGGVLS
+105 WSIAGVLS
-113 LKLVGDSLETMSS
+113 LKLVGDALDTMNS
-126 FAATSLRDR
+126 FVATSLRDR

-159 PDLLNIVELAK
+159 PELLNIVELAK
-170 TGVSKIQQLAF
+170 SGVSKIQQLAF
-181 TLSMTITGI
+181 TISMTITGI

-195 SISLAATI
+195 SIGLAAAI
-203 AWWVPVLMLSSSS
+203 AWWVPLLMLISSS
-216 PSIYIKR
+216 PSIYTQR

-232 QKKQA
+232 QRKQA
-237 KITREMNL
+237 KISREMNL

-268 LKRWQTQFLQFF
+268 LKRWQGQFLQFF
-280 SEMQRIR
+280 SEMQQIR
-287 KKGAIVVLFWS
+287 KKGAFVVLFWS
-298 VFSRIGVALPFVY
+298 MFSRIGVALPFIY
-311 VVMGALGG
+311 VVIGALGG
-319 RYTLGDVALY
+319 RYTLGDLALY
-329 SGLIVQVEQSLQLLI
+329 SGLIVQVKQSLQMLI
-344 GNYTNLYDISLGVS
+344 STSTNLYDISLSVS

-373 LGDVASRLPLLED
+373 LVDVASRLPS
-386 GRQDARPINQ
+386 
-396 LPSHGQDARA
+396 LPENGQDSR
-406 TSQLPSH
+406 P
-413 GQDARA
+413 
-419 TSQLPS
+419 
-425 HGQDARATSQLP
+425 
-437 SHGQDARAT
+437 T

-507 GTIAWNGKDLRSYSL
+507 GTIDWNGKDLRSYSL

-573 VNSLAAGLETPL
+573 VNSLSAGLETPL

>member
-1 MLGKQLINTVI
+1 
-12 IYGPGMSRPDTYP
+12 
-25 QTMQPIQITTFQAL
+25 MQPIQITTFQAL

-53 LRNLILLNIIRGG
+53 LRNLIILNIIGG
-66 APSAVL
+66 AAPSAVL

-83 RLLSQTQTAQPLA
+83 RLLSQTQTAQPFA
-96 LMLSHPILL
+96 LMLSRPILL
-105 WSIGGVLS
+105 WSIAGVLS
-113 LKLVGDSLETMSS
+113 LRLVGDALDTMGS
-126 FAATSLRDR
+126 FVSTSLRDR
-135 VQGFVEGKVLEK
+135 VQGFVEGKVIEK

-159 PDLLNIVELAK
+159 PELLNIVELAK
-170 TGVSKIQQLAF
+170 TGVFKIQQLAF
-181 TLSMTITGI
+181 TISMTVTGI

-195 SISLAATI
+195 SIGLAAAI
-203 AWWVPVLMLSSSS
+203 AWWVPVLMLISSC
-216 PSIYIKR
+216 PSIYIQR
-223 KYSRIIWRV
+223 KYSKIIWRV
-232 QKKQA
+232 QRKQA

-268 LKRWQTQFLQFF
+268 LKRWQGQFLQFF
-280 SEMQRIR
+280 SEMQQIR
-287 KKGAIVVLFWS
+287 KKGAIVLLLWS

-319 RYTLGDVALY
+319 RYTLGDLALY

-344 GNYTNLYDISLGVS
+344 GNYANLYDISLGVS

-373 LGDVASRLPLLED
+373 LGDVVSRLP
-386 GRQDARPINQ
+386 N
-396 LPSHGQDARA
+396 LPEGGQD
-406 TSQLPSH
+406 SGL
-413 GQDARA
+413 
-419 TSQLPS
+419 
-425 HGQDARATSQLP
+425 
-437 SHGQDARAT
+437 T
-446 KDKIGIEIKHL
+446 KDKIGIEIKDL

-573 VNSLAAGLETPL
+573 VNSLSAGLETPL

-682 ASNGIYCSMFTR
+682 ASNGIYCAMFTR

>member
-1 MLGKQLINTVI
+1 
-12 IYGPGMSRPDTYP
+12 
-25 QTMQPIQITTFQAL
+25 MQPIQITTFQAL

-83 RLLSQTQTAQPLA
+83 RLLSQTQTAQPFA

-203 AWWVPVLMLSSSS
+203 AWWVPVLMLISSS

-268 LKRWQTQFLQFF
+268 LKRWQGQFLQFF

-386 GRQDARPINQ
+386 SSKDSG
-396 LPSHGQDARA
+396 L
-406 TSQLPSH
+406 
-413 GQDARA
+413 
-419 TSQLPS
+419 
-425 HGQDARATSQLP
+425 
-437 SHGQDARAT
+437 T
-446 KDKIGIEIKHL
+446 KDKVGIEIKHL

-471 INLTINPGE
+471 INLTINQGE

>member
-1 MLGKQLINTVI
+1 
-12 IYGPGMSRPDTYP
+12 
-25 QTMQPIQITTFQAL
+25 MQAIQITTFQAL

-53 LRNLILLNIIRGG
+53 LRNLILLNIIGG
-66 APSAVL
+66 AAPSAVL

-83 RLLSQTQTAQPLA
+83 RLLSQTQTAQPFA
-96 LMLSHPILL
+96 LMLSRPILL

-113 LKLVGDSLETMSS
+113 LKLVGDALDTMNS
-126 FAATSLRDR
+126 FVATSLRDR

-159 PDLLNIVELAK
+159 PELLNIVELAK
-170 TGVSKIQQLAF
+170 SGVAKIQQLAF
-181 TLSMTITGI
+181 TISMTITGI

-195 SISLAATI
+195 SIGLAAAI
-203 AWWVPVLMLSSSS
+203 AWWVPLLMLISSS
-216 PSIYIKR
+216 PSIYTQR

-232 QKKQA
+232 QRKQA
-237 KITREMNL
+237 KISREMNL
-245 SARVLTGE
+245 SARVLTDE

-268 LKRWQTQFLQFF
+268 LKRWQGQFLQFF
-280 SEMQRIR
+280 SEMQQIR
-287 KKGAIVVLFWS
+287 KKGAFVVLFWS
-298 VFSRIGVALPFVY
+298 MFSRIGVALPFIY

-319 RYTLGDVALY
+319 RYTLGDLALY
-329 SGLIVQVEQSLQLLI
+329 SGLIVQVKQSLQMLI
-344 GNYTNLYDISLGVS
+344 STSTNLYDISLSVS

-363 LELKPELQSP
+363 LELQPELQSP
-373 LGDVASRLPLLED
+373 LGDVASRLPS
-386 GRQDARPINQ
+386 

-413 GQDARA
+413 GQDARP
-419 TSQLPS
+419 TTPLPS
-425 HGQDARATSQLP
+425 HGQDARPTTPLP
-437 SHGQDARAT
+437 SHGQDARPT

-548 FGDLLSLSDDTA
+548 FGDLLSLSDDSA

>member
-1 MLGKQLINTVI
+1 
-12 IYGPGMSRPDTYP
+12 
-25 QTMQPIQITTFQAL
+25 MQPIQITTFQAL

-83 RLLSQTQTAQPLA
+83 RLLSQTQTAQPFA

-113 LKLVGDSLETMSS
+113 LKLIGDSLETMSS

-159 PDLLNIVELAK
+159 PELLNIVELAK

-203 AWWVPVLMLSSSS
+203 AWWVPVLMLISSS

-268 LKRWQTQFLQFF
+268 LKRWQGQFLQFF

-373 LGDVASRLPLLED
+373 LGDVVSRLPLLED
-386 GRQDARPINQ
+386 GRQDARP
-396 LPSHGQDARA
+396 
-406 TSQLPSH
+406 
-413 GQDARA
+413 
-419 TSQLPS
+419 
-425 HGQDARATSQLP
+425 
-437 SHGQDARAT
+437 T
-446 KDKIGIEIKHL
+446 KDKVGIEIKHL

-507 GTIAWNGKDLRSYSL
+507 GTIDWNGKDLRSYSL

-566 EAGISAK
+566 EAGIAAK
-573 VNSLAAGLETPL
+573 VNSLEQGLETPL

-612 STAEVLIFDEPTA
+612 DTAEVLIFDEPTA

>member
-1 MLGKQLINTVI
+1 
-12 IYGPGMSRPDTYP
+12 
-25 QTMQPIQITTFQAL
+25 MQPIQITTFQAL

-53 LRNLILLNIIRGG
+53 LRNLILLNIIRGA

-96 LMLSHPILL
+96 LMLSRPILL
-105 WSIGGVLS
+105 WSIAGVLS

-159 PDLLNIVELAK
+159 PELLNIVELAK

-203 AWWVPVLMLSSSS
+203 AWWVPLLMLISSS
-216 PSIYIKR
+216 PSIYIQR
-223 KYSRIIWRV
+223 KYSKIIWRV
-232 QKKQA
+232 QRKQA
-237 KITREMNL
+237 KISREMNL

-268 LKRWQTQFLQFF
+268 LKRWQSQFVQFF

-287 KKGAIVVLFWS
+287 KKGAIVVLLWS
-298 VFSRIGVALPFVY
+298 VFSRVGVALPFVY

-319 RYTLGDVALY
+319 RYTLGDLALY

-373 LGDVASRLPLLED
+373 LVDVASRLPSLSE
-386 GRQDARPINQ
+386 G
-396 LPSHGQDARA
+396 GQDSR
-406 TSQLPSH
+406 P
-413 GQDARA
+413 
-419 TSQLPS
+419 
-425 HGQDARATSQLP
+425 
-437 SHGQDARAT
+437 T

-507 GTIAWNGKDLRSYSL
+507 GTIDWNGKDLRSYSL

-548 FGDLLSLSDDTA
+548 FGDLFSLSDDTA

-566 EAGISAK
+566 EAGIAAK
-573 VNSLAAGLETPL
+573 VNSLDHGLETPL

-625 ALDPKTEHEIYSI
+625 ALDPQTEHEIYSI

>member
-1 MLGKQLINTVI
+1 
-12 IYGPGMSRPDTYP
+12 
-25 QTMQPIQITTFQAL
+25 MQPIQITTFQAL

-53 LRNLILLNIIRGG
+53 LRNLILLNIIRGA
-66 APSAVL
+66 APSSVL

-83 RLLSQTQTAQPLA
+83 RLLSQTQTAQPFA
-96 LMLSHPILL
+96 LMLSRPILL
-105 WSIGGVLS
+105 WSIAGVLS
-113 LKLVGDSLETMSS
+113 LKLIGDSLETMSS

-159 PDLLNIVELAK
+159 PELLNIVELAK

-203 AWWVPVLMLSSSS
+203 AWWVPVLMLISAS
-216 PSIYIKR
+216 PSIYIQR

-232 QKKQA
+232 QRKQA
-237 KITREMNL
+237 KISREMNL

-268 LKRWQTQFLQFF
+268 LKRWQGQFLQFF
-280 SEMQRIR
+280 SEMQQIR

-298 VFSRIGVALPFVY
+298 VFSRVGVALPFVY

-319 RYTLGDVALY
+319 RYTLGDLALY
-329 SGLIVQVEQSLQLLI
+329 SGLIVQVEQSLELLI

-373 LGDVASRLPLLED
+373 LVDVAARLPS
-386 GRQDARPINQ
+386 
-396 LPSHGQDARA
+396 LPDSSKD
-406 TSQLPSH
+406 S
-413 GQDARA
+413 DV
-419 TSQLPS
+419 
-425 HGQDARATSQLP
+425 
-437 SHGQDARAT
+437 T

-471 INLTINPGE
+471 INLSIQPGE

-507 GTIAWNGKDLRSYSL
+507 GTIDWNGKDLRSYSL

-573 VNSLAAGLETPL
+573 VNSLSAGLETPL